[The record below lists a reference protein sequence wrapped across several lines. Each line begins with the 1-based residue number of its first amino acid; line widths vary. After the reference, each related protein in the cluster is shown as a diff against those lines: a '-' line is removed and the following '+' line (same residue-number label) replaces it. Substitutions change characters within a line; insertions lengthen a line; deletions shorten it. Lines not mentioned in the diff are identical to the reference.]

1 MLNPSFL
8 LLLPVPPKSVPKPK
22 GIRYPKTKSK
32 KTTRPSPPPDRAS
45 LRLLARTSPTPLKPE
60 RIDSEATKH
69 LGAVRGHKL
78 NTIWDDTVAP
88 KVYAFLDE
96 MGLKWSVVQIIHYM
110 ELGEPCGPAS
120 LCIGVRPKSL
130 ADEDA
135 NAAAFRC
142 LDLLKEF
149 DITDIDVQIGEAI
162 TWD

>member
-1 MLNPSFL
+1 M
-8 LLLPVPPKSVPKPK
+8 PPKSVPKPK

-32 KTTRPSPPPDRAS
+32 KINRPSPPPDRAS

-78 NTIWDDTVAP
+78 NTIWEGTVAP

-96 MGLKWSVVQIIHYM
+96 MGLKWSVAQIIHYT

-135 NAAAFRC
+135 TRRPFGASIFSKSSTSPTLMSKSAR
-142 LDLLKEF
+142 LLPG
-149 DITDIDVQIGEAI
+149 IRQRLSNSYISV
-162 TWD
+162 